1 MSGYI
6 GPIPVPQGVQD
17 KQSFTATASQTTFTT
32 RGYTDGAFI
41 NVYLNGVRLINGTDY
56 TATNGSDIVLTT
68 GASASDV
75 LDFETINEVQLV
87 SNTSTTPIFKTSAT
101 LKNDTHEDTD
111 GGREST
117 LIFSGEQSGGEISTL
132 AEIEAS
138 HDGTSDDQKGDL
150 IFRTNDGSDGTSPT
164 ERMRIDSVGTMTVTA
179 TDQSVAVM
187 QHSSSSTA
195 ALNGGAIF
203 NIKNTD
209 TTNGNQS
216 SIIFRDS
223 GDNSTSGIFAFN
235 TDHSDGE
242 GFMKFGTRDSGGTF
256 GERMRITSGGFVG
269 INTATPDFNGFGAG
283 SGILAIASDTG
294 SAKTAMI
301 NLIGDG
307 NDTDATRVASL
318 FYNDAS
324 ATGAGATLAGVE
336 AYRAS
341 THATDPGADLTF
353 STNSSGGSYTEKM
366 RIEAGGNVG
375 IGTNSPTAALDVR
388 SKIHVEADT
397 PGAITGFA
405 GQLEMKATGV
415 GSDIGILMRTAQNSR
430 GIFVDDSDSNTM
442 RFYGGAGAGTSY
454 DVTISN
460 LGNVVVPGSLSKGSG
475 SFKIKHPLEAKKDTH
490 WLVHSFVEGPQA
502 DNLYRGKVNLVDGT
516 ATQNI
521 DTVAGMSEGT
531 FAALNRE
538 VQCFTTNETGW
549 TAVKGSVS
557 GNILTITAQDDTCTD
572 TISWMVIGERKD
584 EHMMSK
590 HTTWTDSDGKVIIE
604 PELTDKEKSEI
615 TDYDPDETGD

>member
-301 NLIGDG
+301 N
-307 NDTDATRVASL
+307 
-318 FYNDAS
+318 F
-324 ATGAGATLAGVE
+324 
-336 AYRAS
+336 
-341 THATDPGADLTF
+341 
-353 STNSSGGSYTEKM
+353 
-366 RIEAGGNVG
+366 
-375 IGTNSPTAALDVR
+375 
-388 SKIHVEADT
+388 
-397 PGAITGFA
+397 
-405 GQLEMKATGV
+405 
-415 GSDIGILMRTAQNSR
+415 
-430 GIFVDDSDSNTM
+430 
-442 RFYGGAGAGTSY
+442 
-454 DVTISN
+454 
-460 LGNVVVPGSLSKGSG
+460 LSKNNI
-475 SFKIKHPLEAKKDTH
+475 FK
-490 WLVHSFVEGPQA
+490 
-502 DNLYRGKVNLVDGT
+502 R
-516 ATQNI
+516 
-521 DTVAGMSEGT
+521 
-531 FAALNRE
+531 
-538 VQCFTTNETGW
+538 
-549 TAVKGSVS
+549 
-557 GNILTITAQDDTCTD
+557 
-572 TISWMVIGERKD
+572 
-584 EHMMSK
+584 
-590 HTTWTDSDGKVIIE
+590 
-604 PELTDKEKSEI
+604 
-615 TDYDPDETGD
+615 

>member
-1 MSGYI
+1 MAGYI
-6 GPIPVPQGVQD
+6 GSTPVPQGI
-17 KQSFTATASQTTFTT
+17 KETQSFTATAGQTTFNTL
-32 RGYTDGAFI
+32 GYSDGNNISVF
-41 NVYLNGVRLINGTDY
+41 LNGVRLINGTDY
-56 TATNGSDIVLTT
+56 TATNGSDIVLTAA
-68 GASASDV
+68 ASASDV
-75 LDFETINEVQLV
+75 LDFETFNEFNLV
-87 SNTSTTPIFKTSAT
+87 NQNLTTPTFTDTVVVSGDTTATVT
-101 LKNDTHEDTD
+101 LKNNTEEDTD

-117 LIFSGEQSGGEISTL
+117 IIFQGEQSGGEISTL

-138 HDGTSDDQKGDL
+138 HDGTADDQKGDL

-341 THATDPGADLTF
+341 NHATDPGADLTF

-442 RFYGGAGAGTSY
+442 RFYGGAGAGADGAVIFLYTNEKQLLTGGDS
-454 DVTISN
+454 VNS
-460 LGNVVVPGSLSKGSG
+460 SGSG
-475 SFKIKHPLEAKKDTH
+475 SNTVYTH
-490 WLVHSFVEGPQA
+490 TFNTS
-502 DNLYRGKVNLVDGT
+502 GT
-516 ATQNI
+516 LDWA
-521 DTVAGMSEGT
+521 
-531 FAALNRE
+531 
-538 VQCFTTNETGW
+538 
-549 TAVKGSVS
+549 
-557 GNILTITAQDDTCTD
+557 
-572 TISWMVIGERKD
+572 
-584 EHMMSK
+584 
-590 HTTWTDSDGKVIIE
+590 
-604 PELTDKEKSEI
+604 
-615 TDYDPDETGD
+615 